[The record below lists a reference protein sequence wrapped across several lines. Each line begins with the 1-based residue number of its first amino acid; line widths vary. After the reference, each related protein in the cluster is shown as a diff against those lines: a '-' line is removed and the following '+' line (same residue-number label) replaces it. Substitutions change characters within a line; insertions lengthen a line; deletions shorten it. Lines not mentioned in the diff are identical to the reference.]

1 MLCIYTHLLDDWQDP
16 RLVIVVTVRANTE
29 IDLSRMLVCLVRG
42 GELENATGKKI
53 GECRN
58 KWARIGQTCL
68 VAPKAQIAMT
78 LLMPLGLSSLKYARG
93 VD

>member
-1 MLCIYTHLLDDWQDP
+1 MLQEKT
-16 RLVIVVTVRANTE
+16 
-29 IDLSRMLVCLVRG
+29 
-42 GELENATGKKI
+42 GEY
-53 GECRN
+53 RN

-68 VAPKAQIAMT
+68 AALKAQIAMT